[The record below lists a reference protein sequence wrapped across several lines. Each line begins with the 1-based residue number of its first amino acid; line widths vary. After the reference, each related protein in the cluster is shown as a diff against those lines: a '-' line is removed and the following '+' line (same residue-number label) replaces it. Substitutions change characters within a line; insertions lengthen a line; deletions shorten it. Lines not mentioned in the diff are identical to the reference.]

1 MPPPNRAGARV
12 LLEACSR
19 LACFVT
25 AAQPPEIAEPGDTI
39 TGSYTLAKRTH
50 GFGAGSRPSGWAVSM
65 VVPPKEVKE
74 PEEEAKAEEASED
87 PTAPSSFAEAVRAV
101 QISQLHQLAMALK
114 KMAPSEGGEAKAPPA
129 DEEPT
134 KEGQE
139 KAQERAEKRT
149 ALQARYDEMLTALQA
164 ECTAAKADE
173 QMLTLMSSHLS
184 DQESACGRKDAAMLT
199 KLVAAAEEVVA
210 LLDVTALA
218 AAFGVAIDKDDK
230 EQAKQRKKDEAKK
243 KALVVALHT
252 KALALADLHALDAAA
267 HPLAALDAA
276 VAALHKWAAH
286 SEHVK
291 LTCRWH
297 KAHGRSATAL
307 SVLNE
312 TLGKEKKPPSKENLE
327 LKTELYDALGWSHWA
342 SLGKAV
348 LHVKFPPGFPLVYKA
363 L

>member
-1 MPPPNRAGARV
+1 M
-12 LLEACSR
+12 
-19 LACFVT
+19 
-25 AAQPPEIAEPGDTI
+25 
-39 TGSYTLAKRTH
+39 
-50 GFGAGSRPSGWAVSM
+50 
-65 VVPPKEVKE
+65 
-74 PEEEAKAEEASED
+74 
-87 PTAPSSFAEAVRAV
+87 
-101 QISQLHQLAMALK
+101 
-114 KMAPSEGGEAKAPPA
+114 
-129 DEEPT
+129 
-134 KEGQE
+134 
-139 KAQERAEKRT
+139 
-149 ALQARYDEMLTALQA
+149 
-164 ECTAAKADE
+164 
-173 QMLTLMSSHLS
+173 
-184 DQESACGRKDAAMLT
+184 
-199 KLVAAAEEVVA
+199 VA

-218 AAFGVAIDKDDK
+218 AAFGVAFDKDDK

-276 VAALHKWAAH
+276 VAALHKWAAEAHTEHAFSQLHGIQSTHGSVRCVWYRWAAH

-312 TLGKEKKPPSKENLE
+312 TLGKEKRPLSPLTSHPAPLTSLLSPPSSHLSPSPLTLTSHPGSSPSPHLSPSPLTLTSHPGKEKKPPSKENLE